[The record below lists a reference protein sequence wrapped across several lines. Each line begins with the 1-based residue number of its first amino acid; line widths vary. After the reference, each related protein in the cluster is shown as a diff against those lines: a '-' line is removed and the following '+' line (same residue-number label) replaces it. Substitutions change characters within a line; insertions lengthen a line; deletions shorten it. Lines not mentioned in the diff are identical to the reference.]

1 VTFAF
6 IWAEKACYPIRTLC
20 QVLAVSPSGFYA
32 WCGRPRPPRRVH
44 ADATLRT
51 RIRVIHAE
59 SQGRYGSPRVHAALQ
74 AGGMRV
80 GRNRVIRVMQAEQL
94 RGRSRRRFRAT
105 TQRDALATPAPNRL
119 QQVFHAP
126 APNRVWTG
134 DITAIPTAEGWLYLA
149 VLLDLYSRRIVGW
162 AVRPTLE
169 TDLVCAAWTVA
180 IARRQPA
187 AGLLHHSDRGSQY
200 TSERYQG
207 LLRAYGA
214 TCSMSR
220 AGNCYDNA
228 PTESF
233 FRTLKVELAPPL
245 TLTRRAAATAIQDYI
260 ERFYNRDR
268 LHSSLN
274 YRSPA
279 TFEADWAAGV

>member
-1 VTFAF
+1 MA
-6 IWAEKACYPIRTLC
+6 AEKAAYPLRTMC
-20 QVLAVSPSGFYA
+20 QVLGVSRSGFYA
-32 WCGRPRPPRRVH
+32 WRGRPLTSPRGH
-44 ADATLRT
+44 ATATLRT

-59 SQGRYGSPRVHAALQ
+59 SRGRYGSPRVHAALH
-74 AGGMRV
+74 ATGLRV
-80 GRNRVIRVMQAEQL
+80 GRNRVIRVMRAEHL
-94 RGRSRRRFRAT
+94 RGRPRRRFRVT

-119 QQVFHAP
+119 RQNFQTS

-134 DITAIPTAEGWLYLA
+134 DITAISTADGWLYLA

-169 TDLVCAAWTVA
+169 TELVCAAWVVA
-180 IARRQPA
+180 ITRRQPA
-187 AGLLHHSDRGSQY
+187 AGLIHHSDRGSQY
-200 TSERYQG
+200 TSERYQQ
-207 LLRAYGA
+207 LLRAHGV

-233 FRTLKVELAPPL
+233 FRTLKVELALPL
-245 TLTRRAAATAIQDYI
+245 TLTRRATTRLIGEYI

-268 LHSSLN
+268 LHSSLG

-279 TFEADWAAGV
+279 TFEANFAARV

>member
-1 VTFAF
+1 MA
-6 IWAEKACYPIRTLC
+6 AEKATYPLRTMC
-20 QVLAVSPSGFYA
+20 HVLGVSRSGFYA
-32 WCGRPRPPRRVH
+32 WRGRPLTSPRGH
-44 ADATLRT
+44 ANATLRA

-59 SQGRYGSPRVHAALQ
+59 SRGRYGSPRVHAALH
-74 AGGMRV
+74 ATGLRV
-80 GRNRVIRVMQAEQL
+80 GRNRVIRVMRAEHL
-94 RGRSRRRFRAT
+94 RGRPPRRFRPT
-105 TQRDALATPAPNRL
+105 THRDALATPAPNRL
-119 QQVFHAP
+119 RQVFQVA

-169 TDLVCAAWTVA
+169 TELICAAWVLA
-180 IARRQPA
+180 ITRRPPA
-187 AGLLHHSDRGSQY
+187 AGLIHHSDRGSQY
-200 TSERYQG
+200 TSERYQQ
-207 LLRAYGA
+207 LLRAHHV

-233 FRTLKVELAPPL
+233 FRTLKVELALPL
-245 TLTRRAAATAIQDYI
+245 TLTRRATTNLIGEYI

-268 LHSSLN
+268 LHSSLG

-279 TFEADWAAGV
+279 TFEADFAARV